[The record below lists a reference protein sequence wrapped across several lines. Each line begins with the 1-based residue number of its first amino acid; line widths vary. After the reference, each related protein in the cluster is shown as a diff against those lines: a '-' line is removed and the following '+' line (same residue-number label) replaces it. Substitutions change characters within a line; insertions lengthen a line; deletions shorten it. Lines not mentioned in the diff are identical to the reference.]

1 MCIYVT
7 NSGKYDPREE
17 RHSNH
22 YTKRNEIWILL
33 MSNLFTL
40 LSGLEDSEY
49 TFTYKVV
56 YDHHGRRQSGYPVCV
71 EVVSARTR
79 PAISAILNHDPGS
92 EVTTP
97 RLSTFT
103 ATSPNVVLSPQ
114 AAANAYN
121 RLPCL
126 HQPAKPL
133 PLTSNASRNTT
144 TRRSTSSS
152 ISQTTNHLPKSST
165 V

>member
-1 MCIYVT
+1 MLLNLGSMI
-7 NSGKYDPREE
+7 PREE
-17 RHSNH
+17 RHSDH
-22 YTKRNEIWILL
+22 YTKMNEIWALL
-33 MSNLFTL
+33 MSILSTL
-40 LSGLEDSEY
+40 YPVLRIRSIPSPIKS
-49 TFTYKVV
+49 FIN
-56 YDHHGRRQSGYPVCV
+56 HHGRRQSGFSVYV

-126 HQPAKPL
+126 HHPAKPL

-152 ISQTTNHLPKSST
+152 TSKTTNHLLKSST